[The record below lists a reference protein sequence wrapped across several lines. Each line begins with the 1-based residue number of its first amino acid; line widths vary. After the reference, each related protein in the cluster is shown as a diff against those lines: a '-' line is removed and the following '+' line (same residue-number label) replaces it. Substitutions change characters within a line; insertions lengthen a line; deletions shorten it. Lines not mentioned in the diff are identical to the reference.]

1 MSNEEIQPNSLTAEE
16 QEFIR
21 KEKRR
26 EQHREANQRYY
37 ERNKE
42 LLKTAQKL
50 KYHDDAE
57 ERRKVKAISMRSYY
71 KRKIEQ
77 LTAKMEAIPYATM
90 LTA

>member
-1 MSNEEIQPNSLTAEE
+1 MSQEETRELTLAE
-16 QEFIR
+16 QEFMR

-37 ERNKE
+37 ERNKD

-50 KYHDDAE
+50 KYHEDAE
-57 ERRKVKAISMRSYY
+57 ERKKIKAISARSYY
-71 KRKIEQ
+71 KKRIEQ

-90 LTA
+90 LSV

>member
-1 MSNEEIQPNSLTAEE
+1 MSNEEIQPNILTAEE

-90 LTA
+90 LTV

>member
-90 LTA
+90 LTV